1 MSIPGGTLLHLKPV
15 YKLWVYGHYK
25 YLLLFKYGD
34 WRQILTSKVN
44 PLCCKDQSRD
54 TFSVLVHAARYIL

>member
-25 YLLLFKYGD
+25 YVLLFKYGD
-34 WRQILTSKVN
+34 WL
-44 PLCCKDQSRD
+44 
-54 TFSVLVHAARYIL
+54 